1 MSELCYF
8 IVFCLDVVILCVH
21 VFMLLTERFIRILH
35 YHYTKFYIGQQFSK
49 EGTAYT
55 GPQQWCVSFDPIHAT
70 ANILNN

>member
-35 YHYTKFYIGQQFSK
+35 YHYTKFYIGQHSGRVRLLISKKEAEKLFFFSSK
-49 EGTAYT
+49 GS
-55 GPQQWCVSFDPIHAT
+55 V
-70 ANILNN
+70 